1 MPGQPENS
9 PRPRRAEEALEALAQ
24 RSRESAGTR
33 LRRVRLTALPIV
45 QSAVGAALAWWL
57 ATLPPIDHA
66 QPFFAPIAALIVLGG
81 GLGQRLPR
89 VLELVGGVALGVLVG
104 DLLVAWIGAGVV
116 QIGVVVTL
124 AMVVAVLVGGGPLIV
139 TQAAASAVLVV
150 AFVPP
155 SDGTVINLDRF
166 VDALVGGIVGLVISV
181 VLLPLNPVS
190 AARRQ
195 IDPLLTTLAELL
207 EESAEALVGR
217 DRAAATR
224 ALERAR
230 DTQADVD
237 DMHSA
242 MEGANEVARIAP
254 VRWRE
259 RGHLGAYVDVAVPV
273 DHMTRN
279 VRVLCRHVISI
290 LQRNEPVPR
299 EVPQSLRALA
309 GALRLLRIDLDRGDE
324 PRESRLSAVAAA
336 QMATEALD
344 HTGGFAGQVVIAQV
358 RSLAVD
364 ALLATGLSRDE
375 VQELLPGLPEGPVSY
390 G

>member
-1 MPGQPENS
+1 MAGQPENS
-9 PRPRRAEEALEALAQ
+9 PRAHRAEEALEALAQ

-57 ATLPPIDHA
+57 ATLPPIDHT

-166 VDALVGGIVGLVISV
+166 VDALVGGVVGLVISV

-207 EESAEALVGR
+207 EESAQALVGR
-217 DRAAATR
+217 DRAAATK

-290 LQRNEPVPR
+290 LQRNEPVPQ